1 MKHDIEREY
10 LIDDMLAKEAKW
22 LEEER
27 LYEEE
32 RNKSLPAI
40 IKVIIPPWIKK
51 KRKPLITSFGESM
64 EKKNK

>member
-1 MKHDIEREY
+1 MKHDLEREY

-32 RNKSLPAI
+32 RNKRLPAV
-40 IKVIIPPWIKK
+40 IKVVIPKY
-51 KRKPLITSFGESM
+51 
-64 EKKNK
+64 EKQNSTENSR

>member
-32 RNKSLPAI
+32 RNKRLPAI
-40 IKVIIPPWIKK
+40 IKLVIPKFKK
-51 KRKPLITSFGESM
+51 KEND
-64 EKKNK
+64 KKIKRISINNTER